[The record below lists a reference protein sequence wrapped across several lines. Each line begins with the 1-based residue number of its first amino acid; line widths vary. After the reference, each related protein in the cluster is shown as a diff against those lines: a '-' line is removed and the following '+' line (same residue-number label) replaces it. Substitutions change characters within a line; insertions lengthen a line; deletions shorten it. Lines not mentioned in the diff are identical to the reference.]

1 MIRRTLTAAFVPV
14 LVLAAG
20 AADAGAPVTLNAPIV
35 DPDGHVTLGELFV
48 GAGPARNVLV
58 AERTGPNLVL
68 DAQAVQAFARRYG
81 LDWDNPAGI
90 ARIIVHGATNP
101 GVPRNAEILTYARSL
116 NVGEIVQASDLVWAK
131 AVADPP
137 DAPRGADAVIG
148 MAARRPLKAGD
159 PVLAHDV
166 APPIVIKPGDTVE
179 VVYADAGI
187 RLTLQGKA
195 LAGAAAGDA
204 VNVLNTASKKVIEA
218 VATGPDQAVV
228 GPEAQRLKAERS
240 PTQIVSR

>member
-1 MIRRTLTAAFVPV
+1 MTGRIIAAALLCLTLGSVAF
-14 LVLAAG
+14 
-20 AADAGAPVTLNAPIV
+20 AGAPVTLNAPIV
-35 DPDGHVTLGELFV
+35 DPDGHVTLGELFA
-48 GAGPARNVLV
+48 GAGGARDVLV

-90 ARIIVHGATNP
+90 ARIIVHGDANP
-101 GVPRNAEILTYARSL
+101 GAPRNVDILAYARNL
-116 NVGEIVQASDLVWAK
+116 NAGEIVQPSDIVWAR
-131 AVADPP
+131 AAAGPA
-137 DAPRGADAVIG
+137 DAPRGAEAVIG

-166 APPIVIKPGDTVE
+166 APPIVIKPGDMVE
-179 VVYADAGI
+179 VVYADGGI
-187 RLTLQGKA
+187 TLTLLAKA
-195 LAGAAAGDA
+195 LASAAVGDSL
-204 VNVLNTASKKVIEA
+204 NVLNPASKKVIEA

-240 PTQIVSR
+240 PAQIALR